1 MLLRL
6 AKLALVASVAFFL
19 LLVGFNNL
27 TDYDSNFQFVRHVLS
42 MDTSFPGNR
51 LMWRALTAPA
61 IHHAFYAGIILWEF
75 AAGGLIATGVVKM
88 WQARRAPLAAW
99 QQAKS
104 LATAGLVLSLLQWF
118 VAFITVGGEWFV
130 MWQSKIWNGQDAA
143 FRMFT
148 ILGIILLFLH
158 QPEEKPAEPAAAP

>member
-6 AKLALVASVAFFL
+6 AKTALVAAVAFFL

-27 TDYDSNFQFVRHVLS
+27 VDYDSNFQFVRHVLS
-42 MDTSFPGNR
+42 MDTTFPGNH
-51 LMWRALTAPA
+51 LLGRALTAPA

-75 AAGGLIATGVVKM
+75 VTGGLIAAGVIKM
-88 WQARRAPLAAW
+88 WRARVGSPTAW
-99 QQAKS
+99 QQAKV

-148 ILGIILLFLH
+148 VVGVILLFLH
-158 QPEEKPAEPAAAP
+158 QPEEPPAAASDAR